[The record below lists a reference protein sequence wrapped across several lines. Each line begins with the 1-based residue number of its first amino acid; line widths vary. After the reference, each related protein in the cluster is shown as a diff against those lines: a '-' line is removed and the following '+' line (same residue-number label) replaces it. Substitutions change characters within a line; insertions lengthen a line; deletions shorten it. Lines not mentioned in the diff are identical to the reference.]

1 MRAFLLALC
10 ASAAT
15 ALRPVHAPPSPAQR
29 PLAGAAEAAKRFSA
43 SVLAAGGVAGAQL
56 APLPAVALSAS
67 DYDAIYGMSST
78 GGQGSSIKL
87 DAPKEAPKQGPSG
100 LTSGLASGRSPAS
113 APRKRVLES

>member
-29 PLAGAAEAAKRFSA
+29 PLAGAAEAAKRFGA
-43 SVLAAGGVAGAQL
+43 SVLAAGVVAGAQL

-78 GGQGSSIKL
+78 GGKGSSIAIE
-87 DAPKEAPKQGPSG
+87 APKEAP
-100 LTSGLASGRSPAS
+100 APAP
-113 APRKRVLES
+113 APAPPGMPGKNIITFARAAI